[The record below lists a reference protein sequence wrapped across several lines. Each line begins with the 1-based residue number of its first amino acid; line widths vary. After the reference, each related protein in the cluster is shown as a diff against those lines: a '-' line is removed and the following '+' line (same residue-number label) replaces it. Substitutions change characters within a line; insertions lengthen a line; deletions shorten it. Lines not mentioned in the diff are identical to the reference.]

1 MLKRYGLGMR
11 ISKKYF
17 YNLLNEG
24 LFRKYCKDAGPIQ
37 GINITYQNK
46 SEVQILQK
54 RRVFDSIE
62 IDFVGNFI
70 EEKNINADL
79 SNPVHTET
87 RLNKIRGTLF
97 VRDKLFEDLM
107 LEL

>member
-1 MLKRYGLGMR
+1 MI
-11 ISKKYF
+11 ISKKDF
-17 YNLLNEG
+17 YNLINEG
-24 LFRKYCKDAGPIQ
+24 LFQKYCKDGGPIQ

-46 SEVQILQK
+46 SDIQILQK

-79 SNPVHTET
+79 SNPLYTET
-87 RLNKIRGTLF
+87 RLNEIGGTLF
-97 VRDKLFEDLM
+97 VRDNLFEDLM